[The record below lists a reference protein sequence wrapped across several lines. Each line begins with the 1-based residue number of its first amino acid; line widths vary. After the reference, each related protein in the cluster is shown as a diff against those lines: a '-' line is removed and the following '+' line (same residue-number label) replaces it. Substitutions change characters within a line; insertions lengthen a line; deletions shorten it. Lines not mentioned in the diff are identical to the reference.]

1 MSPRRVLLVD
11 DNRDFA
17 LSLAALL
24 ELEGHDVRTT
34 FEAASAETV
43 AGEFRPDI
51 AFLDLGLPHVNG
63 FELAR
68 RLRAQPHTNGTVLVA
83 VTGWGKEEDRQRSR
97 EAGFDL
103 HLVKPVEPDQILD
116 EVRKA
121 AGQALICARGIT
133 RFRLSRFKSSMSGLK
148 SLIF

>member
-1 MSPRRVLLVD
+1 M
-11 DNRDFA
+11 
-17 LSLAALL
+17 AALL

-34 FEAASAETV
+34 FEATSAETV

-51 AFLDLGLPHVNG
+51 AFLDLGLPHISG

-68 RLRAQPHTNGTVLVA
+68 RLRAQPNTNGTVLVA

-121 AGQALICARGIT
+121 GAKR
-133 RFRLSRFKSSMSGLK
+133 
-148 SLIF
+148 

>member
-1 MSPRRVLLVD
+1 M
-11 DNRDFA
+11 
-17 LSLAALL
+17 
-24 ELEGHDVRTT
+24 
-34 FEAASAETV
+34 SAEAV

-51 AFLDLGLPHVNG
+51 AFVDLGLPHVSG

-68 RLRAQPHTNGTVLVA
+68 RLRAQSVTNGTVLVA
-83 VTGWGKEEDRQRSR
+83 VTGWGKEEDRKRSR

-121 AGQALICARGIT
+121 AT
-133 RFRLSRFKSSMSGLK
+133 RR
-148 SLIF
+148 